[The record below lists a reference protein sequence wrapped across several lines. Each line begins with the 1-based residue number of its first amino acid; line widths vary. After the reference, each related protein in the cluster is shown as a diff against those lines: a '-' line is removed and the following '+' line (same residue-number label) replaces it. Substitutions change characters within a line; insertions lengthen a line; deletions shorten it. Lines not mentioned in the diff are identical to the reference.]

1 MGKRLFV
8 GNLPFSTTAEEIRA
22 LFAQFGEIADVH
34 IVIDRETSRPRG
46 FGFVSFATDEQA
58 ARATEKLNGQ
68 MVGGRPLVVKDARDR
83 GAPAPPGERGPRP
96 ARPMRDGARP
106 GPPGGAGRP
115 WQPRFPRMP
124 MPDPAEM
131 PAEGERRRFAVKKR
145 RPEGE
150 AERGPKV
157 RLREEEEVR
166 TGHWRQWIED
176 DDETEE
182 QEELR
187 VTEEPEET
195 PVTEEPEETPVTEEP
210 EEPEEA
216 PVTEEPEDEETE
228 PSGDADDHGRS

>member
-22 LFAQFGEIADVH
+22 LFAQFGEVADVH

-58 ARATEKLNGQ
+58 ARATEKMNGQ
-68 MVGGRPLVVKDARDR
+68 MMGGRPLVVKDARDR

-96 ARPMRDGARP
+96 MRPARDGTRP
-106 GPPGGAGRP
+106 AGSGGAGAGRP

-131 PAEGERRRFAVKKR
+131 PAEAERRRFAVKKR

-150 AERGPKV
+150 ADRAPKV

-166 TGHWRQWIED
+166 TGHWRQWIEED
-176 DDETEE
+176 GETDEQEGTDEQEATNEQGGTKE
-182 QEELR
+182 QEEAPPSGAAEEQP
-187 VTEEPEET
+187 TEPGEDS
-195 PVTEEPEETPVTEEP
+195 
-210 EEPEEA
+210 
-216 PVTEEPEDEETE
+216 DEEE
-228 PSGDADDHGRS
+228 KP